1 MGKKIRNQFGGNL
14 QAFVSGGGAL
24 DQNIGEFL
32 NQDLHNNTEIIGR
45 FQKIENQIS
54 FSINFLNI
62 LGQYI
67 FTFFS
72 DFYIVDPKIV
82 IKIYNISTLHK
93 NMYVLKYSILN
104 SFAQNPAI
112 STFF

>member
-1 MGKKIRNQFGGNL
+1 MT
-14 QAFVSGGGAL
+14 VSLAHL
-24 DQNIGEFL
+24 YL
-32 NQDLHNNTEIIGR
+32 
-45 FQKIENQIS
+45 
-54 FSINFLNI
+54 
-62 LGQYI
+62 
-67 FTFFS
+67 
-72 DFYIVDPKIV
+72 VDPKIV